1 VISIIDE
8 IKDRVSMNDI
18 LEMYGIYPVRGKNI
32 YRCPFHHPD
41 RKPSAG
47 VHSSGKYFKCYTE
60 NKCWGIFDFVQEYEQ
75 CDLKTAMKII
85 DEKFNL
91 GLLRELSH
99 REKLELAR
107 QRKERE
113 RKKAEELEW
122 QRFEEQTLR
131 HILLWT
137 RFYEGCESAFAIKK
151 GQYRGAWSNEYGGVY
166 FYVLKQLRWLE
177 WLYSA
182 ICGTLHEECEYD
194 FVYPSGKRELLEM
207 IKSGAISI

>member
-1 VISIIDE
+1 MNIIDD
-8 IKDRVSMNDI
+8 IKERVSMLDV
-18 LEMYGIYPVRGKNI
+18 LQSYGQYPARGRNN
-32 YRCPFHHPD
+32 YRCFVHDDH
-41 RKPSAG
+41 RPSAG
-47 VHSSGKYFKCYTE
+47 LTKDGTKFHCFACGYTG
-60 NKCWGIFDFVQEYEQ
+60 NIFDVVQHFEQ

-131 HILLWT
+131 NIIWWT
-137 RFYEGCESAFAIKK
+137 RFYEGCECEFRIKK
-151 GQYRGAWSNEYGGVY
+151 GQYRGEWSNEYGDVY
-166 FYVLKQLRWLE
+166 FYVLK
-177 WLYSA
+177 
-182 ICGTLHEECEYD
+182 
-194 FVYPSGKRELLEM
+194 
-207 IKSGAISI
+207 

>member
-1 VISIIDE
+1 MNFLE
-8 IKDRVSMNDI
+8 EMKDRVSMVEL
-18 LEMYGIYPVRGKNI
+18 LEIYGIYPVRGKNI

-47 VHSSGKYFKCYTE
+47 VHRSGKYFKCYTE

-113 RKKAEELEW
+113 RKKAEELEL

-131 HILLWT
+131 NIIWWT
-137 RFYEGCESAFAIKK
+137 RFYEGCESVFAIKK
-151 GQYRGAWSNEYGGVY
+151 GQYRGDWSNEYGDVY

-194 FVYPSGKRELLEM
+194 YIYPADKKGILKMIREGE
-207 IKSGAISI
+207 IEI

>member
-1 VISIIDE
+1 MNFLE
-8 IKDRVSMNDI
+8 EMKDRVSMTDL
-18 LEMYGIYPVRGKNI
+18 LEMYGIYPARGRNN
-32 YRCPFHHPD
+32 YRCFVHDDH
-41 RKPSAG
+41 RPSAG
-47 VHSSGKYFKCYTE
+47 LTKSGDKFHCFACGYTG
-60 NKCWGIFDFVQEYEQ
+60 NIFDVVQHFEQ

-131 HILLWT
+131 NIIWWT

-151 GQYRGAWSNEYGGVY
+151 GQYRGEWSNEYGEVY

-194 FVYPSGKRELLEM
+194 FIYPNGKRELLEM
-207 IKSGAISI
+207 IKTGAISI

>member
-1 VISIIDE
+1 MNIIDD
-8 IKDRVSMNDI
+8 IKEKVSM
-18 LEMYGIYPVRGKNI
+18 LEVLEKYGQYPVRGRNN
-32 YRCPFHHPD
+32 YRCFAHDD
-41 RKPSAG
+41 RRPSAG
-47 VHSSGKYFKCYTE
+47 LTKSGDKFHCFACGYTG
-60 NKCWGIFDFVQEYEQ
+60 NIFDVVQHFEQ

-131 HILLWT
+131 NIIWWT

-151 GQYRGAWSNEYGGVY
+151 GQYRGAWSSEYGDVY

-194 FVYPSGKRELLEM
+194 
-207 IKSGAISI
+207 

>member
-1 VISIIDE
+1 MNFLE
-8 IKDRVSMNDI
+8 EMKDRVSMVEL

-47 VHSSGKYFKCYTE
+47 VHRSGKYFKCYTE

-131 HILLWT
+131 NIIWWT
-137 RFYEGCESAFAIKK
+137 RFYEGCESSFAIKK
-151 GQYRGAWSNEYGGVY
+151 GQYRGAWSNEYGNVY

-194 FVYPSGKRELLEM
+194 YIYPADKKEILKM
-207 IKSGAISI
+207 IKEGKIEV

>member
-1 VISIIDE
+1 MNFLE
-8 IKDRVSMNDI
+8 EMKDRVSMVEL
-18 LEMYGIYPVRGKNI
+18 LEMYDIYPVRGKNI

-41 RKPSAG
+41 KKPSAG
-47 VHSSGKYFKCYTE
+47 VHRSGKYFKCYTE

-113 RKKAEELEW
+113 LKKAEELEW

-137 RFYEGCESAFAIKK
+137 RFYEGCESAFRIKK
-151 GQYRGAWSNEYGGVY
+151 GQYRDAWSNEYGDVY

-194 FVYPSGKRELLEM
+194 YIYPADKKELLEM